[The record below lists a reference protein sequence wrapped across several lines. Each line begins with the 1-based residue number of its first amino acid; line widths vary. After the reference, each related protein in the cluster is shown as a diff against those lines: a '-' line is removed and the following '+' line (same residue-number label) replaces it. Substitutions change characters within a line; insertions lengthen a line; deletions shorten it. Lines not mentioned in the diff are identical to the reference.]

1 MSKNFYLISITETK
15 KSTFSLLQD
24 RAAWSTGFKV
34 EYFYDKGRFR
44 GVKQFYL
51 L

>member
-24 RAAWSTGFKV
+24 RAAWSTV
-34 EYFYDKGRFR
+34 EYVLRKGSFR
-44 GVKQFYL
+44 GVE
-51 L
+51 